1 MVFQLLLTATLVGE
15 NEYTL
20 KADTNLPDNATV
32 KKVLQDA
39 LELMDQTEPEE
50 EDNTS
55 TYKA

>member
-1 MVFQLLLTATLVGE
+1 MEYQILLTATLTGE
-15 NEYTL
+15 NDYTL
-20 KADTNLPDNATV
+20 KADTNLPDDASV

-39 LELMDQTEPEE
+39 LALMDQTEPEE

>member
-1 MVFQLLLTATLVGE
+1 MEYQILLTATLTGE
-15 NEYTL
+15 NDYTL
-20 KADTNLPDNATV
+20 KADTNLPDDASV